1 LSSGKRRLLVILGP
15 TGAGKSA
22 VAEEVARRA
31 CGEIISADAFA
42 VYRGLDIGTAKPPRE
57 RRAEIP
63 YHLLDVAE
71 PGESFSAGRWAALAE
86 RAAEDISGRRRLPI
100 VCGGSGFYIRALLD
114 GLPAGEAKDPRLR
127 LRLKAWAE
135 RDAAASRRFLEVNDP
150 VSSARIAPG
159 NWRSILRAIEIL
171 LVTGRPASQRRY
183 PTPRFRDRWRVI
195 TVGIAPSRPE
205 LYAKIEHRVREMLNA
220 GWLEEVRRLLES
232 GLSID
237 SPSFQAIGYR
247 EVADWAMGQAVKE
260 AAEGKI
266 VTATRRLAKRQ
277 RTWFARERGVS
288 WVKPEEA
295 IPAILALLEEE
306 SETEKSG

>member
-1 LSSGKRRLLVILGP
+1 MSSSQRRLLVILGP

-22 VAEEVARRA
+22 VAEEMARRA

-42 VYRGLDIGTAKPPRE
+42 VYRGLDVGTAKPSRAL
-57 RRAEIP
+57 RAEIP
-63 YHLLDVAE
+63 HHLLDVAE
-71 PGESFSAGRWAALAE
+71 PGESFSAGRWATLAE
-86 RAAEDISGRRRLPI
+86 RAAEEISGRGRLPI

-114 GLPAGEAKDPRLR
+114 GLPAGDAKDPLLR
-127 LRLKAWAE
+127 SGLKAWGE
-135 RDAAASRRFLEVNDP
+135 RDTVAAHRFLEVNDP
-150 VSSARIAPG
+150 VSAARIAPG
-159 NWRSILRAIEIL
+159 NLRSILRAIEIL
-171 LVTGRPASQRRY
+171 LVTGRPASQRRF
-183 PTPRFRDRWRVI
+183 PTPRFRDEWRVI
-195 TVGIAPSRPE
+195 VVGITPSRVE

-220 GWLEEVRRLLES
+220 GWLEEVLCLLES
-232 GLSID
+232 GFSRD

-247 EVADWAMGQAVKE
+247 EVAEWAMGRTGRE
-260 AAEGKI
+260 ATEGKI

-306 SETEKSG
+306 SETEKS